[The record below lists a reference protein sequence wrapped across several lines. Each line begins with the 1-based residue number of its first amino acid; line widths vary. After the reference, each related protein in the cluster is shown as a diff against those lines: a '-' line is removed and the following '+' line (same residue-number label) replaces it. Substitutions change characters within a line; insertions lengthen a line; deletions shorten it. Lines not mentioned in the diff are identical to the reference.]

1 MRRNRRKT
9 EKNLPASLFIFLNSV
24 TFTYIGNHK
33 DIIRGVILK
42 QRQKTDSAPEEFT
55 RVRIPQKSA
64 NEVLATVE
72 SLVGANKIRVRC
84 MDGVVRLARIPGKI
98 KKRIWMM
105 EGDIVIVV
113 PWSFQNEK
121 ADIVWKYSG
130 PQVNWLQR
138 KGFLKS

>member
-1 MRRNRRKT
+1 
-9 EKNLPASLFIFLNSV
+9 V
-24 TFTYIGNHK
+24 
-33 DIIRGVILK
+33 
-42 QRQKTDSAPEEFT
+42 PEEFT

-72 SLVGANKIRVRC
+72 SLLGANKIRVRC

>member
-1 MRRNRRKT
+1 MFK
-9 EKNLPASLFIFLNSV
+9 
-24 TFTYIGNHK
+24 
-33 DIIRGVILK
+33 LK
-42 QRQKTDSAPEEFT
+42 QQQKSGPVPEEFT

-72 SLVGANKIRVRC
+72 SLLGANKIRVRC